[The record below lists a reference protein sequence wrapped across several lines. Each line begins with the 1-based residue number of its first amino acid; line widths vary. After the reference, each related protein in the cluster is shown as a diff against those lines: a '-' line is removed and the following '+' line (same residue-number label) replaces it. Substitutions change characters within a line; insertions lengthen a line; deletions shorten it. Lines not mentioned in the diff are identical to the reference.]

1 MLSATEQARLENL
14 LKVKTQSFVQLLD
27 QLRAFEQTHRVSLSV
42 IGSVAE
48 QAYWLDSDLDVYL
61 DEHCSPL
68 TWSAWLDL
76 GASQPKLDAICYPSA
91 TFKQTILEQGK
102 RPLQVKEALQ
112 PFSQW
117 HRLIE
122 QFPQRRHD
130 KILCTLDN
138 SAHYVAQ
145 LRDRMMLITD
155 LSANATHCCG
165 QDLSTTDYAF
175 IYYQPLKQLVFRFV
189 WVVVMLLSR
198 YEQLFAPKGAEVA
211 QTVTPEQW
219 RQWFKTLTKPTAARP
234 ALVIAQADEIAD
246 LVAKFYQQTEPN
258 NPDVISYLND
268 WLTHYADF
276 EAAVR
281 YWIAQHWLP
290 QL

>member
-1 MLSATEQARLENL
+1 MLSASEQARLEAL
-14 LKVKTQSFVQLLD
+14 LEVKTQSLVQLLD
-27 QLRAFEQTHRVSLSV
+27 QLIVFEQTHRVSLSV

-76 GASQPKLDAICYPSA
+76 GESQPKLDAICYPSS

-102 RPLQVKEALQ
+102 RPAIVKEALQ
-112 PFSQW
+112 QFTQW

-122 QFPQRRHD
+122 LFPQRRHD
-130 KILCTLDN
+130 KILCTSDN

-145 LRDRMMLITD
+145 LRNRMMLITD
-155 LSANATHCCG
+155 LSASATPCYD
-165 QDLSTTDYAF
+165 QNRSSTDYAF

-198 YEQLFAPKGAEVA
+198 YEQLFSPQGAEVA
-211 QTVTPEQW
+211 ETVTPEQW
-219 RQWFKTLTKPTAARP
+219 RHWFKTLTKSTASRP
-234 ALVIAQADEIAD
+234 ALVIAQSDVIAG
-246 LVAKFYQQTEPN
+246 LVAEFYQQIEPN
-258 NPDVISYLND
+258 NPDVIRYLND
-268 WLTHYADF
+268 WLTHYAAF

-281 YWIAQHWLP
+281 HWIAQHWLP